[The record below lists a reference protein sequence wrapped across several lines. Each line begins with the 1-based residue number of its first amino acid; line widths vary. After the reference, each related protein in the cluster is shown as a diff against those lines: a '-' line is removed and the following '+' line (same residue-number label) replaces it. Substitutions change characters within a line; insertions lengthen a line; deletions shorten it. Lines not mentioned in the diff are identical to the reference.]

1 MGGGINYEVGI
12 DIYTLLYVEQT
23 DNGGPTA

>member
-12 DIYTLLYVEQT
+12 DLYTLLYVEQT
-23 DNGGPTA
+23 DNEGPTV